1 LSEGIGSRDLVLI
14 VRGDENVV
22 RSDVLVGNL
31 GEELILRKVFQKY
44 IVGLEVSAGRGNGV
58 QQVPELSFREVFFV
72 TSSFDDLLFEI
83 SFETFKEDGELV
95 EVSAENLVLLAVVT
109 VGSQKVGVSESCRVS
124 DSSDLLFKF
133 LRRV

>member
-1 LSEGIGSRDLVLI
+1 MSEGIGSRDLVLI